1 MTDISSSRAKYFLG
15 VIVMLLVGITACTT
29 AKTPQAS
36 NMSLSSEPLL
46 GKMIWH
52 DLVTEDIDSAQK
64 FYAGLF
70 GWTFQA
76 SSGVRGNKY
85 LIASM
90 GDKFVAGL
98 VPLDSPAD
106 DQSYSR
112 WVPYMSVADVDSA
125 VSRGVAVGATV
136 AVAARD
142 VNVGRVAAIVDPQ
155 GAVIGL
161 ARSSVGDPDD
171 STTAAAPG
179 RPVWTELLADDPAAA
194 ADFYSMMANYDSR
207 TIERRGG
214 EYTVLANSGSD
225 RAGILQ
231 NPAKGQYVPVWIT
244 AFGVED
250 PAAAAA
256 RAESL
261 GGTIILPVS
270 KDLRDGTTAVVTD
283 PSGAILVLQSWSRN
297 GAES

>member
-1 MTDISSSRAKYFLG
+1 MTHTGRAKYFLG
-15 VIVMLLVGITACTT
+15 VLAAALVGMAACTT
-29 AKTPQAS
+29 ASTPEI
-36 NMSLSSEPLL
+36 NNLSLSSEPLL

-52 DLVTEDIDSAQK
+52 DLVTDDIDSAKK

-70 GWTFQA
+70 GWTFRA
-76 SSGVRGNKY
+76 SSGARGSDY
-85 LIASM
+85 LIASV
-90 GDKFVAGL
+90 GGRYVAGL
-98 VPLDSPAD
+98 VPVDAPAD
-106 DQSYSR
+106 DQNYSR
-112 WVPYMSVADVDSA
+112 WLPYMSVADVDIA
-125 VSRGVAVGATV
+125 VSQGIAEGATV

-171 STTAAAPG
+171 AATAAAPG
-179 RPVWTELLADDPAAA
+179 RPVWTELLADDPEAA
-194 ADFYSMMANYDSR
+194 ADFYGMIANYEAR

-214 EYTVLANSGSD
+214 EYTVLANGGSD

-231 NPAKGQYVPVWIT
+231 NPAKGDYVPVWIT

-256 RAESL
+256 KAESL

-283 PSGAILVLQSWSRN
+283 PSGAILVLQRWSRN

>member
-1 MTDISSSRAKYFLG
+1 MKLRNL
-15 VIVMLLVGITACTT
+15 VIGAMVLVGMTACTT
-29 AKTPQAS
+29 ANTPETNNA
-36 NMSLSSEPLL
+36 SLSSEPLL

-52 DLVTEDIDSAQK
+52 DLVTDDVDSAQR

-70 GWTFQA
+70 GWTFHA
-76 SSGVRGNKY
+76 SSGARGGEY

-90 GDKFVAGL
+90 GDKYVAGL
-98 VPLDSPAD
+98 VPFDPPD
-106 DQSYSR
+106 DEQNYSR
-112 WVPYMSVADVDSA
+112 WLPYMSVADVDVA
-125 VSRGVAVGATV
+125 VSRGVAAGATV
-136 AVAARD
+136 AATARD

-161 ARSSVGDPDD
+161 ASSSIGDPDD
-171 STTAAAPG
+171 ISTAAAPG

-194 ADFYSMMANYDSR
+194 TDFYRLIANFDAR

-214 EYTVLANSGSD
+214 EYTVLASSGSD

-231 NPAKGQYVPVWIT
+231 NPAKGEYVPVWIT

-256 RAESL
+256 KAESL

-270 KDLRDGTTAVVTD
+270 PDLRDGTTAVVTD